1 MFQIR
6 ELEMVHWDFWQAIK
20 VPLDAQI
27 VTVVGPNGSG
37 KTTLLDALRTL
48 LGLKCS
54 GRRDY
59 KRYVRN
65 NKENI
70 AWLRCV
76 VSNPRREAGGLFPT
90 LFFPATAD
98 EITLF
103 CRIKKQGGDWVRQYA
118 IADGRIELVPGTESL
133 LNWIGVNEY
142 RRRLESAGLTPAIAE
157 VLALEQGDTDKL
169 CEYSPKTLLDLVF
182 QVFGDKQVLD
192 YYQEA
197 KLRLTEAEDELG
209 KMEQQA
215 SQLGLDV
222 ERLKLRANNHLE
234 WRTLQENAVRLESR
248 VVPALRYVEQWG
260 TLRGQHDQWRGAHRV
275 LRERLQA
282 LATLDVGYREL
293 ETSLAGSRDVERA
306 AQAENDAAYAEFQA
320 ARDAAR
326 DTEKL
331 LQEADRLRRLA
342 EAEDGAD
349 AVALNDKLAALKD
362 EEGAVRLAIKQAK
375 IERQTLTDTQTML
388 QSGRAPQPDF
398 VRNMRAALD
407 QASIP
412 HQLLTEI
419 VEVRDPQWQEAVE
432 ALLGPSRHIIL
443 LNRSSDK
450 QRAWELAQQLRYRHF
465 IVPDREPVPRART
478 NSMLEVVDFNADV
491 PDWLAGLLNRTQ
503 RADSVAHGQKL
514 DGDWITR
521 DAFHK
526 ERRGA
531 RDISVRSSDYAFG
544 EGARQS
550 RSVDAIRR
558 LREINDALLA
568 DEARLVALTRD
579 ISSIQQ
585 ALMGM
590 QAVVQL
596 AARQDEFAA
605 AAARF
610 HDEQTRLQDA
620 GARLAAAQSAWQG
633 LRDAREEQR
642 IAYETQRRQREQL
655 EQQIAELREQL
666 TRQRDDLGK
675 QLRSLRA
682 ARQQLPAEYVAA
694 EHLQRLAAKYDTVKD
709 VQREIDRIRFLLDNQ
724 EWEADETILAR
735 RDKLAADYAGIERD
749 TDQHR
754 RDVVRTREL
763 TDDARAAYINKLRAT
778 VRAYGRNVKRLGE
791 LAGIDV
797 ELDTP
802 HLENDDT
809 VLAQAGLTARFNFDQ
824 KGMMGLNDGEA
835 SGGQQVMKSLILLI
849 GLMMDDA
856 NTSGFVFID
865 EPFAHLDI
873 FNIDRVGGFLK
884 ATQAQYLIT
893 TPLTHNTN
901 VYGPSELTL
910 TTRKKQPG
918 QTWAPLIMQTR
929 RRIAE
934 RALETAT
941 GV

>member
-37 KTTLLDALRTL
+37 KTTLLDALRTML
-48 LGLKCS
+48 ALKCS

-65 NKENI
+65 NKENV
-70 AWLRCV
+70 AWLRGV
-76 VSNPRREAGGLFPT
+76 VSNPRRDSGLFPT
-90 LFFPATAD
+90 LFFPATSD

-103 CRIKKQGGDWVRQYA
+103 CRIRKQGGDWVRQYA
-118 IADGRIELVPGTESL
+118 IAEGRIELQPGTESL

-142 RRRLESAGLTPAIAE
+142 RRRLEAAGLTPAIAE

-169 CEYSPKTLLDLVF
+169 CEYSPKSLLDLVF

-192 YYQEA
+192 HYHEA
-197 KLRLTEAEDELG
+197 KLRLSEAEDELG

-234 WRTLQENAVRLESR
+234 WRTMQDNAIRLESR
-248 VVPALRYVEQWG
+248 VMPALRYVEQWG
-260 TLRGQHDQWRGAHRV
+260 ALRGNVDDWRGARRV
-275 LRERLQA
+275 LHERRQA
-282 LATLDVGYREL
+282 LAALDVGYREL
-293 ETSLAGSRDVERA
+293 ETSLAGSRDGERA

-349 AVALNDKLAALKD
+349 AVALNDRLTGLKD
-362 EEGAVRLAIKQAK
+362 DEAVLRQSLRQARA
-375 IERQTLTDTQTML
+375 ERDELNDTQSAL
-388 QSGRAPQPDF
+388 QSGRAPMLPDF

-407 QASIP
+407 EAGIG

-419 VEVRDPQWQEAVE
+419 VEVRDPAWQEAVE
-432 ALLGPSRHIIL
+432 ALLAPSRHIIL
-443 LNRSSDK
+443 LNKAGDR
-450 QRAWELAQQLRYRHF
+450 QRAWELGQKLRYRHF
-465 IVPDREPVPRART
+465 IVPDREPVPRARP

-491 PDWLAGLLNRTQ
+491 PDWLANLLNRTQ
-503 RADSVAHGQKL
+503 RANSVAHGQTL

-531 RDISVRSSDYAFG
+531 RDISVRSGDYAFG

-550 RSVDAIRR
+550 RRNETGRR
-558 LREINDALLA
+558 LRELNEQMLA
-568 DEARLVALTRD
+568 DEGKLVVLTRQ
-579 ISSIQQ
+579 ITEIQQ

-633 LRDAREEQR
+633 LRDGREESR
-642 IAYETQRRQREQL
+642 VSFETQRRQREAL
-655 EQQIAELREQL
+655 EAQIAELSAQL
-666 TRQRDDLGK
+666 ARQRDEIRR
-675 QLRSLRA
+675 QIRSLRA
-682 ARQQLPAEYVAA
+682 ARTQLPAEYVAA
-694 EHLQRLAAKYDTVKD
+694 EHLRRLAAQYDSVRD
-709 VQREIDRIRFLLDNQ
+709 VQREIDRIRFALDNQ
-724 EWEADETILAR
+724 DWETDDTVLAR

-754 RDVVRTREL
+754 RDVARTREL

-929 RRIAE
+929 RRVGE
-934 RALETAT
+934 RETAT